1 MEYRKMTVEY
11 ILDDR
16 EIEALEELLEK
27 WQQYKGKD
35 GSQPFEDWKLEDLFQ
50 AIMQYGCKYDISKHI
65 KTDQYRHE
73 LIEVE
78 ELCSSDLFRTR
89 SEREQGT
96 SQKA

>member
-1 MEYRKMTVEY
+1 MAYRKMTVEY

-16 EIEALEELLEK
+16 EIEALEELLGK

-73 LIEVE
+73 LIKGKQLRKLGE
-78 ELCSSDLFRTR
+78 
-89 SEREQGT
+89 
-96 SQKA
+96 

>member
-1 MEYRKMTVEY
+1 MAYRKMTVEY

-16 EIEALEELLEK
+16 EIEALEELLGK

-73 LIEVE
+73 LIM
-78 ELCSSDLFRTR
+78 LNPSMSFYSFPRYSFASFL
-89 SEREQGT
+89 
-96 SQKA
+96 

>member
-1 MEYRKMTVEY
+1 MAYRKMTVEY

-16 EIEALEELLEK
+16 ETEALEELLGK
-27 WQQYKGKD
+27 WKQYKGKD

-78 ELCSSDLFRTR
+78 ELCSSDSFRTR